1 MSALEALD
9 RYIQQH
15 EVTLQSISKQ
25 KLSRKP
31 APTQNEPTP
40 LTTASQFDISM
51 GYACRPSI
59 ATELQN
65 MIMRLQHI
73 QQSRLSQLQQAN
85 ALFLH
90 EMNIEDQFN
99 MDVKT
104 EQEYNSELAEDE
116 FEAFLLGEQ
125 PTSEE
130 QPEAPKPAEEVRH
143 STLFTRSNQSK
154 PTDQNTQPESQ
165 NLNVL
170 NEQNVS
176 TDGKVE
182 QEELS
187 MSFTDDVILQLQRSR
202 QERTQRLRNIA
213 TSIQCTS
220 AQSTQYPLST
230 FKTDVLNLSK
240 LPPMSTVSD
249 LLQSS
254 SAKAAHGSVNMS
266 NFLEHTVDNAERGSL
281 STTHEAPITLQ
292 SILDDEEFAVTPPG
306 TTMQE
311 TFIPAPPAMS
321 IEQQSAVEN
330 SNVHS
335 AVTTQSQLNHLTT
348 SNKNDY
354 LVNNQSRKAV
364 EQQLVE
370 RSKQNLSLPN
380 HSANH
385 NRADKHNHKNAR
397 EAPIPPRSPRAPA
410 INPVFVHSD
419 HENVHGIGYGSR
431 YEHTIHRNTEVDRWD
446 ESSVGSADD
455 SVRSLD
461 QHFIASTYN
470 NTDPTNHNNNHISIF
485 DYADAL
491 ESPQRKQHHSRVA
504 AHATSTG
511 STKHVIFA
519 DTTNAP
525 ILQRAVEVE
534 GRVSRYYKQR
544 MHRLEFGTELVEG
557 ERTNVH
563 ENRSLGSV
571 ATKDIFQTNMH
582 SPERHSM
589 LDRNFESPLP
599 KTPTFPPV
607 FS

>member
-9 RYIQQH
+9 RYIEQH

-31 APTQNEPTP
+31 APAHNEPAS
-40 LTTASQFDISM
+40 LTNASQFDISM

-99 MDVKT
+99 MEVKT
-104 EQEYNSELAEDE
+104 EQEYNNELAEDE
-116 FEAFLLGEQ
+116 FEAFLLGEK

-130 QPEAPKPAEEVRH
+130 QSEAPKPAEEVRH
-143 STLFTRSNQSK
+143 STLFTRTNQCK
-154 PTDQNTQPESQ
+154 PSDQNTQPKSQ

-170 NEQNVS
+170 NEQHVS

-187 MSFTDDVILQLQRSR
+187 MSFTDDVVLQLQRSR

-240 LPPMSTVSD
+240 LPSMPAVSD
-249 LLQSS
+249 LSQSS
-254 SAKAAHGSVNMS
+254 SAKAPHGPANLS
-266 NFLEHTVDNAERGSL
+266 NYPMHTVDNTERGSL

-292 SILDDEEFAVTPPG
+292 SILDDEQFAVTLPG
-306 TTMQE
+306 TTVQE
-311 TFIPAPPAMS
+311 TFIPAPPAVS
-321 IEQQSAVEN
+321 IEHQSAVEN
-330 SNVHS
+330 SNVYS
-335 AVTTQSQLNHLTT
+335 VDSTQPLLNHLTT

-354 LVNNQSRKAV
+354 LINNQSRKAI
-364 EQQLVE
+364 EAQLVE
-370 RSKQNLSLPN
+370 RSKQNLNLAN
-380 HSANH
+380 HSVNH
-385 NRADKHNHKNAR
+385 NKADKLSHMNVR
-397 EAPIPPRSPRAPA
+397 EAPIPPRSPRATV
-410 INPVFVHSD
+410 INPGLVHSD
-419 HENVHGIGYGSR
+419 QDNVHGIGYGSR
-431 YEHTIHRNTEVDRWD
+431 YEHTIHGNTEVDRWD
-446 ESSVGSADD
+446 ESSVGSADG

-461 QHFIASTYN
+461 QHFIAGAYN
-470 NTDPTNHNNNHISIF
+470 NTDSTNYNNNHSSIF

-491 ESPQRKQHHSRVA
+491 ESPQRKSHSSRTVT
-504 AHATSTG
+504 HTTSTA
-511 STKHVIFA
+511 STKRVVFA
-519 DTTNAP
+519 DTTDAP
-525 ILQRAVEVE
+525 MLQRAVEVE

-544 MHRLEFGTELVEG
+544 MHRLEFGTELVEE
-557 ERTNVH
+557 ERANVH

-571 ATKDIFQTNMH
+571 ATMDNFQTSMH
-582 SPERHSM
+582 SPERQSK